1 MRKIKIGILLAAA
14 LMLLIGCSKSMD
26 IHKTSET
33 ILATLTFDDEMILAS
48 ESVVDNLY
56 LLPETGVEDY
66 VVYVSGSGATANE
79 FAIFKVKDNDAAT
92 AVKTALATRVETLTT
107 NFENY
112 VPDELNRIN
121 NKLILQKGDYVLFA
135 ITNAN
140 ADVQDIFSNALK

>member
-1 MRKIKIGILLAAA
+1 
-14 LMLLIGCSKSMD
+14 MD